1 MYGAYAPDTGKRIA
15 TLRGLATTI
24 VASPILDGEMV
35 YAFGYGG
42 DAPTPFSRTLARLDT
57 NKDGKLTQDEYTTDA
72 FVHGIAK
79 FSGNR
84 DMIVTEDEWDE
95 KQKLV
100 AGPTSLFALKIEK
113 SGEAHEVWRYEKG
126 FNGVIP
132 SPLLYQGVL
141 YVIKN
146 GGILTSFEA
155 ATGKVLKTGRVDGAL
170 GGYSS
175 SPVAA
180 EGHIYL
186 SSEEGKM
193 AVLRAGGQ
201 WEVMRVNDLD
211 EPLFATPALSEGQIY
226 VRSGSALYRFASPRH

>member
-1 MYGAYAPDTGKRIA
+1 M
-15 TLRGLATTI
+15 
-24 VASPILDGEMV
+24 
-35 YAFGYGG
+35 
-42 DAPTPFSRTLARLDT
+42 
-57 NKDGKLTQDEYTTDA
+57 
-72 FVHGIAK
+72 
-79 FSGNR
+79 
-84 DMIVTEDEWDE
+84 
-95 KQKLV
+95 
-100 AGPTSLFALKIEK
+100 
-113 SGEAHEVWRYEKG
+113 
-126 FNGVIP
+126 
-132 SPLLYQGVL
+132 
-141 YVIKN
+141 IKN

>member
-1 MYGAYAPDTGKRIA
+1 M
-15 TLRGLATTI
+15 
-24 VASPILDGEMV
+24 
-35 YAFGYGG
+35 
-42 DAPTPFSRTLARLDT
+42 
-57 NKDGKLTQDEYTTDA
+57 
-72 FVHGIAK
+72 
-79 FSGNR
+79 
-84 DMIVTEDEWDE
+84 
-95 KQKLV
+95 
-100 AGPTSLFALKIEK
+100 
-113 SGEAHEVWRYEKG
+113 
-126 FNGVIP
+126 
-132 SPLLYQGVL
+132 
-141 YVIKN
+141 IKN

-155 ATGKVLKTGRVDGAL
+155 ATEGAQDGSSGRRAL

-180 EGHIYL
+180 EGHIYV